1 MVVSFLPWSATQR
14 WDLRR
19 VGYNLSVRGRRP
31 KRIEDL
37 DYRDRRTLYTT
48 ALGKLAQAQKDLAMI
63 LRSIERDNGDAP
75 DQAGRDTLIRWH
87 NTLHSLR
94 AEMESKLG
102 HSRTEG
108 SG

>member
-1 MVVSFLPWSATQR
+1 MH
-14 WDLRR
+14 
-19 VGYNLSVRGRRP
+19 GRRP

-48 ALGKLAQAQKDLAMI
+48 ALSKLAKAQKDLAMI
-63 LRSIERDNGDAP
+63 LRSIDRDNGDAP

-87 NTLHSLR
+87 NTLGSLR

-102 HSRTEG
+102 HRRS
-108 SG
+108 

>member
-1 MVVSFLPWSATQR
+1 MAQR

-19 VGYNLSVRGRRP
+19 AGYNLNVRGRRP

-48 ALGKLAQAQKDLAMI
+48 VLSKIAQAQKDLAMI
-63 LRSIERDNGDAP
+63 LRSIDRDNGDAP
-75 DQAGRDTLIRWH
+75 DQAGRDTLIHWH
-87 NTLHSLR
+87 NTLQSLR

-102 HSRTEG
+102 HSRTKRPG
-108 SG
+108 